1 VDRTVIEIQQDQE
14 TAPFISCF
22 HGWCDWELLTK
33 PYIDPRKVRLD
44 VRQTMGLMGDM
55 KASQGKPIEGLTT
68 EQHQILAEEF
78 KRRQQ
83 KMKEKEME
91 LKLQTQHESV
101 RVKIRQG
108 HLQYELEHRPPP
120 VEVKEV
126 KKFVADASYNSP
138 VCVPPPFAV
147 AAATSS
153 GLGSPLPYL
162 SLLSHSSPPSLPPSE
177 PAENSS
183 TPEESSQEPVAPLNS
198 SASVSPVSVS
208 GSANPSNQR
217 NRSLIAAHRSK
228 SFNNLRRS
236 PSSPSPSPSA
246 SSRYQQMSIGKIELK
261 ATRSHSS
268 NSLLSSLVRSPSSF
282 SSPSSSSAHNKGM
295 TAASASAWAISIS
308 ERIRNARPQLTSR
321 DRVNLFRT
329 SPMRS
334 SSDLSSPQGQAAN
347 RSSVG
352 RKESYHSSPSYES
365 SGSSLS
371 HEESITARIHRQREE
386 LSRMNYSPPSVA
398 IARKQHL
405 IQRQNTPPSHTTEG
419 EKKEKSIT
427 RLLAAAGLQRQRRR
441 QSHGK

>member
-1 VDRTVIEIQQDQE
+1 VIEIQQDQE

-33 PYIDPRKVRLD
+33 PYIDPRRVRLD

-55 KASQGKPIEGLTT
+55 KASQGKSIEGLTT

-78 KRRQQ
+78 KKRQQ

-91 LKLQTQHESV
+91 SKLQTQHESV

-126 KKFVADASYNSP
+126 KKIVADASYNSP
-138 VCVPPPFAV
+138 VCVPPPFATV
-147 AAATSS
+147 TSGLADIIFSLTSLSHCPPPLCITEPQQIDSPEENPQATSHLTS
-153 GLGSPLPYL
+153 VTVTTAPL
-162 SLLSHSSPPSLPPSE
+162 SSSPSP
-177 PAENSS
+177 
-183 TPEESSQEPVAPLNS
+183 
-198 SASVSPVSVS
+198 ASVSASSRPPNRISV
-208 GSANPSNQR
+208 
-217 NRSLIAAHRSK
+217 HRSK

-236 PSSPSPSPSA
+236 PSSPSVRSENSH
-246 SSRYQQMSIGKIELK
+246 YQQMSVGRIEIK

-282 SSPSSSSAHNKGM
+282 SSPSSQNKTM
-295 TAASASAWAISIS
+295 TTTISIS

-321 DRVNLFRT
+321 DRVNLFRN
-329 SPMRS
+329 SPLRS
-334 SSDLSSPQGQAAN
+334 SSFSDLSPPHSQGQGKTAN

-365 SGSSLS
+365 SSLS
-371 HEESITARIHRQREE
+371 HEESITARIHRQRDE
-386 LSRMNYSPPSVA
+386 LYRMNNSSPPSPGPSPT
-398 IARKQHL
+398 RKQP
-405 IQRQNTPPSHTTEG
+405 IQRQNTSPSHPLPASTTHSDG
-419 EKKEKSIT
+419 QKKERSIT

-441 QSHGK
+441 YSHGR